1 MVILKKT
8 LIEFVWNLLLA
19 AEDVNYLCDFLI
31 CKITVK
37 LQKIRERLAHGVV
50 EMAHFLNYDA
60 LSPLSLHSKIVKSLS
75 SVAFFFGGFK
85 MMHCF
90 AGN

>member
-1 MVILKKT
+1 MLHGDFEENSDRIRLKSIVSRRGCELSVT
-8 LIEFVWNLLLA
+8 
-19 AEDVNYLCDFLI
+19 

-37 LQKIRERLAHGVV
+37 LQKFRERLAHGVV

-60 LSPLSLHSKIVKSLS
+60 LAPFSLHSKIVKSLS
-75 SVAFFFGGFK
+75 SVVFFFGGFK